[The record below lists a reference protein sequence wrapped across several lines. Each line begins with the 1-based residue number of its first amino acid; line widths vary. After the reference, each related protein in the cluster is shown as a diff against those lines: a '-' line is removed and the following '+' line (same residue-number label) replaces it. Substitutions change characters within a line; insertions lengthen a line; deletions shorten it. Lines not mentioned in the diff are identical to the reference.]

1 VKPGRDW
8 TAVAADRGS
17 LGELQAFY
25 ESNPDYWLLVYGH
38 APAADEAQRDFEG
51 KPPPEMSY
59 STLNAWLIRDRE
71 SQRII
76 GEVSAIVDLL
86 AAGVTHLGFFI
97 IDAAKRGSG
106 LAHEVYAN
114 YEAWAVAQGARWLRL
129 GVVEAN
135 ARGRSFWRR
144 LGYAEVRRRENYVLG
159 DRSHNL
165 VVMIK
170 PVVPNTLDDYLA
182 RVARD
187 RPDSE

>member
-129 GVVEAN
+129 AQLEQNPG
-135 ARGRSFWRR
+135 S
-144 LGYAEVRRRENYVLG
+144 G
-159 DRSHNL
+159 DAKS
-165 VVMIK
+165 
-170 PVVPNTLDDYLA
+170 TT
-182 RVARD
+182 
-187 RPDSE
+187 

>member
-1 VKPGRDW
+1 VKCGREW
-8 TAVAADRGS
+8 IAMESDRAS

-38 APAADEAQRDFEG
+38 APTADEAQRDFEG

-59 STLNAWLIRDRE
+59 SALRAWLIRDRE

-86 AAGVTHLGFFI
+86 APGVIHLGFFI
-97 IDAAKRGSG
+97 VDVARRGSG
-106 LAHEVYAN
+106 LADEVYAS

-129 GVVEAN
+129 GVVESN
-135 ARGRSFWRR
+135 ARGWSFWRR
-144 LGYAEVRRRENYVLG
+144 LGYAEVRRRENHVLG
-159 DRSHNL
+159 ARSHNL
-165 VVMIK
+165 VVMVK
-170 PVVPNTLDDYLA
+170 PVAPNTLDDYLA
-182 RVARD
+182 RVVRD